1 MIMKHSLQLVGLLL
15 TACLSQPLAAQTFDD
30 TAVCNRLAL
39 SYRSGLYIAYPSGSR
54 ALMRLEGRAL
64 CAPDGSF
71 CATRVN
77 GDNAYEPVSRFYY
90 LPGPK
95 PRTEEG
101 VWHIRTQTEALNLEG
116 ADFAFLSR
124 PALKSTR
131 CSPNT
136 PLSAFSGSENFVS
149 LNRYIDYH
157 VGKGQETPTD
167 LGLDN
172 SFHFAIQD
180 SVTPCVKT
188 NDTRVFKD
196 LRALYG
202 FENVRRTEQRVVR
215 WFSASAIA
223 DPIQYAGLSSEF
235 AYQDKTEMACFGF
248 AAPIPT
254 MSGVSANNT
263 WKPSRT
269 SIVIKR
275 LKGRHVT
282 QAFQDTIIWRP

>member
-1 MIMKHSLQLVGLLL
+1 MNHSLRLVGLLM
-15 TACLSQPLAAQTFDD
+15 TCLSQPLAAQTFDD
-30 TAVCNRLAL
+30 TAVCNRIAL

-54 ALMRLEGRAL
+54 ALLRLEGRAL
-64 CAPDGSF
+64 CASDGSF
-71 CATRVN
+71 CAARVN
-77 GDNAYEPVSRFYY
+77 GDNTYEPVSRFYY
-90 LPGPK
+90 LPGAK
-95 PRTEEG
+95 PRVEEG
-101 VWHIRTQTEALNLEG
+101 VWHIRTQTEALKLEG
-116 ADFAFLSR
+116 ADFAFVSR

-136 PLSAFSGSENFVS
+136 PLSAFSGSENFVN

-157 VGKGQETPTD
+157 VGIGHETPTD

-180 SVTPCVKT
+180 SVIPCVKT
-188 NDTRVFKD
+188 NDTKIFKD

-202 FENVRRTEQRVVR
+202 FENVRRTEQRVAR
-215 WFSASAIA
+215 WFSAPAIA
-223 DPIQYAGLSSEF
+223 APIPVQYAGLSSEF
-235 AYQDKTEMACFGF
+235 AYQDDTELACFGF

-282 QAFQDTIIWRP
+282 QAFRDTIVWRSQ